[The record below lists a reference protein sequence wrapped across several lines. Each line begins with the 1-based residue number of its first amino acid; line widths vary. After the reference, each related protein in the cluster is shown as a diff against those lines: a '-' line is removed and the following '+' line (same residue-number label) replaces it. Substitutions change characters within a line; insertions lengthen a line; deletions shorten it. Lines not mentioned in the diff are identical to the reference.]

1 MLSALQ
7 HGVKGNIA
15 HNAIG
20 AIIAGGRKG
29 VRAPRGV
36 AKKVLRCKTLSHVY
50 ASFRVLTLSARDAGH
65 EVIEET

>member
-20 AIIAGGRKG
+20 AIIAGDQGG
-29 VRAPRGV
+29 VRDPGGV
-36 AKKVLRCKTLSHVY
+36 AKKVLRCKALSHVY

-65 EVIEET
+65 GVIELT